1 MPGELGKVFVWR
13 MKLTPPREQ
22 KERKRK
28 KQKTKT
34 LMQFLLCIST
44 GYKLPQVTLVAL
56 SRAYTRG

>member
-13 MKLTPPREQ
+13 MKLTPPREK
-22 KERKRK
+22 KEK
-28 KQKTKT
+28 KNKDADAV
-34 LMQFLLCIST
+34 LLCIST